1 VPPCPS
7 KCRTAPPL
15 SRPPPCPSECMRA

>member
-7 KCRTAPPL
+7 KCRTATPL

>member
-7 KCRTAPPL
+7 KCRTATPL
-15 SRPPPCPSECMRA
+15 SRPPPFPSACVRA